1 MYGRSQDW
9 RGFFE
14 EQKSPQNKESVTYG
28 CRFWEALVSTALM
41 VTGGVQIAEEDSRSP
56 KVSVYIVVCYRKRII
71 HSSSIKGKIYI
82 STTGCVTA
90 RGQERLGQALLI
102 FFL

>member
-1 MYGRSQDW
+1 MGEARIGGGSLKSK
-9 RGFFE
+9 R
-14 EQKSPQNKESVTYG
+14 SPQNKESVAYS

-56 KVSVYIVVCYRKRII
+56 NVSVYVVVCYRKRIKY
-71 HSSSIKGKIYI
+71 SSSIKGKIYI

-90 RGQERLGQALLI
+90 RGQERLGQALII